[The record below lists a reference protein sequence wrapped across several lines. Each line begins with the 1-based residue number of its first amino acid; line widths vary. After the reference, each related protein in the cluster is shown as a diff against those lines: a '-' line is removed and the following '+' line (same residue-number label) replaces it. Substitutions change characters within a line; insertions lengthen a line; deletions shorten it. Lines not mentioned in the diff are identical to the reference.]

1 MLKKTIKY
9 TDFNGY
15 PREEDFY
22 FNLTKAEVVEMQ
34 LEKNGGLDAYVRRII
49 NSQDSASIIKEFK
62 ELILKAYGEKSDD
75 GKRFMKTKEITEGFS
90 HMEAYSEL
98 FMELSTNADAASAF
112 VNGIVPNQVLEEIRK
127 ENNEK
132 DSKITPI
139 STEVSPS
146 PSTT

>member
-1 MLKKTIKY
+1 
-9 TDFNGY
+9 
-15 PREEDFY
+15 
-22 FNLTKAEVVEMQ
+22 MQ

-90 HMEAYSEL
+90 HTEAYSEL